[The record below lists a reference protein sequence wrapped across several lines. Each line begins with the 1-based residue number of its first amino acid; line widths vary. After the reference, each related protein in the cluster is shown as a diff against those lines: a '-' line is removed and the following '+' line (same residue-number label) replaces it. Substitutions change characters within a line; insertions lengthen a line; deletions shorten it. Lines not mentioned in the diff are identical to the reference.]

1 MPAVEEMP
9 SGQPT
14 GNGRGPQPYRR
25 PARRPGIARDRG
37 MDFTDYLI
45 QQQQAW
51 QQSRIDKLFRSD
63 EDRDAQIARR
73 IRDQA
78 QDSAEGAAAAAS
90 EAEEALV
97 EVITEARDLRKK
109 TTSGVVSP
117 EDTRHALAKLRQ
129 RHKKIAAHSSPSRSP
144 TTGL

>member
-1 MPAVEEMP
+1 MT
-9 SGQPT
+9 SQP
-14 GNGRGPQPYRR
+14 
-25 PARRPGIARDRG
+25 

-45 QQQQAW
+45 QQQQQAW

-109 TTSGVVSP
+109 ITNGVVSP
-117 EDTRHALAKLRQ
+117 DDARHALARLRQ
-129 RHKKIAAHSSPSRSP
+129 RHKEIAAHGRSIKVAYDRAVKTIKVPAARVAELTSRF
-144 TTGL
+144 GILRR

>member
-1 MPAVEEMP
+1 MT
-9 SGQPT
+9 SQP
-14 GNGRGPQPYRR
+14 
-25 PARRPGIARDRG
+25 

-45 QQQQAW
+45 RQQQQAW
-51 QQSRIDKLFRSD
+51 QQSQIDKLFRSD

-73 IRDQA
+73 IEDQA

-109 TTSGVVSP
+109 ITDGVVSP
-117 EDTRHALAKLRQ
+117 DDARHALAKLRQ
-129 RHKKIAAHSSPSRSP
+129 RLKEIAAHVPSIKVAYDRAVKTIEDPVARVAELTSRF
-144 TTGL
+144 GILRR